1 MTKIVGRLLNSICII
16 RNLLFWK
23 KNLLY
28 FNSDMSLSM
37 ELLYISYHSFMV
49 YSNTFKKFNI
59 QIRNTV
65 LKYQKSFTNYSKHWW
80 WDKIKPYF
88 QTFWIKNKIMWEPL
102 WLSHENLRIFP
113 WTKFQKH
120 IWLSC
125 MSLLDTHKKHH
136 RHHHDDVICFK
147 VCLHPCMG

>member
-1 MTKIVGRLLNSICII
+1 MTKIVGRLLNSVCIM

-102 WLSHENLRIFP
+102 WLSHEVPKTYMVVMYVTVRYTQETPSSSSWWCYLF
-113 WTKFQKH
+113 
-120 IWLSC
+120 
-125 MSLLDTHKKHH
+125 
-136 RHHHDDVICFK
+136 
-147 VCLHPCMG
+147 